1 LDFKE
6 DKERQLVPVKIWGLI
21 LDPHT
26 SQVVVLLLDPEGER
40 LLPIWIGMMEGNA
53 IARALE
59 KVKTPR
65 PLTHDLLYDILTTLQ
80 VQLTKVIVTELREQV
95 FYASLYLKVDEE
107 EIVIDARPS
116 DAIALAVR
124 AQAPIYCTE
133 EVLKAGEDLNAL
145 KEKLKRTS
153 QDPLAQWLTGL
164 HEEDFGKY
172 KM

>member
-1 LDFKE
+1 MDSKE
-6 DKERQLVPVKIWGLI
+6 DKDRQLVPVRIWGLI

-26 SQVVVLLLDPEGER
+26 HQVVVLLLDPEGER

-65 PLTHDLLYDILTTLQ
+65 PLTHDLLYGILTTLQ
-80 VQLTKVIVTELREQV
+80 VRLRKVIVTELRDQV
-95 FYASLYLKVDEE
+95 FYASLYLMVDEE

-116 DAIALAVR
+116 DAIALAIR

-145 KEKLKRTS
+145 REKLIGAS
-153 QDPLAQWLTGL
+153 NDPLAQWLTSL
-164 HEEDFGKY
+164 SEEDFGKY